1 MAEMEWEFSEGGE
14 SDGQFMATGKV
25 INFLRGHLA
34 RGEIDAAVSLYES
47 CVQDVGET
55 LWGEF
60 QAASVPMKKAIA
72 NLFFR
77 SRDYA
82 RSAAACEKL
91 GEWIAAGRSH
101 EAAYEYSRA
110 AACYIKA
117 SDKPRAAAVYEK
129 SGDYR
134 KAAELYYEAN
144 DLDSAAAALEKTGD
158 TIGAAQLF
166 IQRNDLRRAAQL
178 LAQVQA
184 TDARYL
190 HAVGLLSDVLVRMN
204 RRDLAIQRLALAVP
218 RGAPIRDSYT
228 AELAYRLGKLLWEQG
243 QNDQARQAFEQVA
256 ALNPGHK
263 DVAACLAEL
272 SKGQGGIPAPQLTNP
287 FLPKPAITVTGR
299 PAQGAAGAPT
309 APATST
315 AIGAQA
321 AAGLSLGAQP
331 GGPVAMTSDPFAA
344 LDGNPFAPKKDKDA
358 AMNVTMPMQAI
369 RGQPSPDGLPAGL
382 VTRMEGY
389 EVLKKLPIFEDLS
402 LDEMKAFYN
411 ICDQVFFEKGATVI
425 EQGRP
430 GEGLVIVREGS
441 LAVSKLDAGREIPL
455 ATIPAGNYV
464 GEMSLID
471 DAPTSARV
479 TAAENV
485 KALRIRR
492 DRFEHFLFANDRIAL
507 RVYKQFLRTITNR
520 LRETNAQMA
529 TKR

>member
-1 MAEMEWEFSEGGE
+1 
-14 SDGQFMATGKV
+14 
-25 INFLRGHLA
+25 
-34 RGEIDAAVSLYES
+34 
-47 CVQDVGET
+47 
-55 LWGEF
+55 
-60 QAASVPMKKAIA
+60 MKKAIA
-72 NLFFR
+72 NLFYR

-91 GEWIAAGRSH
+91 GEWVAAGRSH
-101 EAAYEYSRA
+101 EAAYEHSRA
-110 AACYIKA
+110 AACYLKA

-129 SGDYR
+129 AGDYR

-166 IQRNDLRRAAQL
+166 IQRNELRRAAQL

-184 TDARYL
+184 TDPRSL

-204 RRDLAIQRLALAVP
+204 RRDLAIQRLAVAVP

-243 QNDQARQAFEQVA
+243 QNDQARQAFEQLSA
-256 ALNPGHK
+256 FNPAHK

-272 SKGQGGIPAPQLTNP
+272 SKGRGGIPAPQLTNP
-287 FLPKPAITVTGR
+287 FLPKPAITVAGR
-299 PAQGAAGAPT
+299 PAPVPGSAVAV
-309 APATST
+309 APAAS
-315 AIGAQA
+315 AVGAQA
-321 AAGLSLGAQP
+321 AAGLVAPLP
-331 GGPVAMTSDPFAA
+331 GGAMTSDPFAA
-344 LDGNPFAPKKDKDA
+344 LDGNPFAPKKDKD

-402 LDEMKAFYN
+402 LDEMKAFFN

-441 LAVSKLDAGREIPL
+441 LQVSKLDNGREIPL
-455 ATIPAGNYV
+455 ATIAAGSYV

-520 LRETNAQMA
+520 LRDTNAQMG